1 MYLEISKDLH
11 KRKSSRLI
19 LKKQRI
25 TSFWKSIHGVKK
37 CKITLA
43 KMNVDCDKSYW
54 IIDNPLMNDNKH
66 LDTISDMKIDQPS
79 VYIDNAVDLFN
90 VGVKNSP
97 PDPIH
102 YEDTLITQDQDHC
115 GNREHSP
122 IPCTAGAVKNSNDEA
137 YIPQRLE
144 GYIKSSPEPTTSEA
158 MLDSDV
164 NTYVHQLCG
173 VKEQLNIIG
182 EVIYP
187 NVDVVNPLRQAFVTI
202 PYFSDYPP
210 QDEPLDLSLN
220 KKEIIPNAVNPEKE
234 MENVWHSDLNI
245 KQEPDNIVIYV

>member
-102 YEDTLITQDQDHC
+102 YEDTLITQDHC

-144 GYIKSSPEPTTSEA
+144 GY

-164 NTYVHQLCG
+164 NTYIHF
-173 VKEQLNIIG
+173 G

-220 KKEIIPNAVNPEKE
+220 KKEIIPNAVNPEDEPLDLSLNKKEIIPNAVNPEKE

>member
-1 MYLEISKDLH
+1 
-11 KRKSSRLI
+11 
-19 LKKQRI
+19 
-25 TSFWKSIHGVKK
+25 
-37 CKITLA
+37 
-43 KMNVDCDKSYW
+43 MNVDCDKSYW

-137 YIPQRLE
+137 YIPQKLE
-144 GYIKSSPEPTTSEA
+144 GY
-158 MLDSDV
+158 MLDSHV
-164 NTYVHQLCG
+164 NTYIHF
-173 VKEQLNIIG
+173 G